1 MKALSDHTLLEQL
14 RNEQSASFELLYTFY
29 FPSIALYIKQNQGTK
44 ADAEDLFQETIIV
57 LLQKIRQDDF
67 VLSSSLK
74 TYLYAIAKNLWLK
87 RLRDNKMKLVDDV
100 SEFDAHESE
109 TMVIELHPE
118 PSTQEKVENWLL
130 KITSHCQH
138 VLKAIFIYNETMESL
153 MARMGWKNK
162 HTAANQKYKCMEQIK
177 KETEKETF

>member
-1 MKALSDHTLLEQL
+1 MQALSDTTLLEQL

-44 ADAEDLFQETIIV
+44 ADAEDIFQETIIV
-57 LLQKIRQDDF
+57 LLQKVRQDDF

-87 RLRDNKMKLVDDV
+87 KLRDNKIKWVKDV
-100 SEFDAHESE
+100 SELETNESE

-118 PSTQEKVENWLL
+118 PSTQDKVENWLL

-138 VLKAIFIYNETMESL
+138 ILKAIFIYNETMESL
-153 MARMGWKNK
+153 MTRMGWKNK

-177 KETEKETF
+177 KETAKGAF